1 MKTTKFEKG
10 VIKFVENNMMAVS
23 LVIGIM
29 FLTTFVSLWI
39 WGYEASSGVKLIP
52 DLVAHVFG
60 AVMWFTVSS
69 VLVLV
74 LYLAARAA
82 DLCLI
87 EDEMEVELEK
97 SKEILKHQ
105 DMSKY
110 SDEEII
116 AYARLSTAVKGMLDN
131 GEGVIV
137 DYGLKSLLDDDNSSV
152 SD

>member
-1 MKTTKFEKG
+1 MKTTKFEKS

-60 AVMWFTVSS
+60 AVMWFTISS

-87 EDEMEVELEK
+87 EDEMDTLA
-97 SKEILKHQ
+97 SKARGSFKQ

-110 SDEEII
+110 SDEEVL
-116 AYARLSTAVKGMLDN
+116 AYSMLNDSVKEILSS
-131 GEGVIV
+131 GEVTV
-137 DYGLKSLLDDDNSSV
+137 SDFGLKKLLDDDNV
-152 SD
+152 TA

>member
-1 MKTTKFEKG
+1 MKTTKFEKS

-60 AVMWFTVSS
+60 AVMWFTISS

-87 EDEMEVELEK
+87 EDEMDTLASKARESFK
-97 SKEILKHQ
+97 SQ

-110 SDEEII
+110 SDEEVI
-116 AYARLSTAVKGMLDN
+116 AFAMLNDSVKEVLN
-131 GEGVIV
+131 SGEVTIS
-137 DYGLKSLLDDDNSSV
+137 DFGLKKLLDDDNV
-152 SD
+152 TD

>member
-1 MKTTKFEKG
+1 MKTTKFEKS

-60 AVMWFTVSS
+60 AVMWLTVSS

-87 EDEMEVELEK
+87 EDEP
-97 SKEILKHQ
+97 EIVTKARESFKHQ

-110 SDEEII
+110 SDEEVI
-116 AYARLSTAVKGMLDN
+116 AFAILNDSVKEILN
-131 GEGVIV
+131 SGEVTV
-137 DYGLKSLLDDDNSSV
+137 SDFGLKKLLDDDNV
-152 SD
+152 TA

>member
-1 MKTTKFEKG
+1 MKTTKFEKS

-52 DLVAHVFG
+52 DLVANVFG
-60 AVMWFTVSS
+60 AVMWATISS

-87 EDEMEVELEK
+87 EDEGNEMSELA
-97 SKEILKHQ
+97 SKARESFKQ

-110 SDEEII
+110 SDEEVI
-116 AYARLSTAVKGMLDN
+116 AYSMLNDSVKEILN
-131 GEGVIV
+131 SGEATVS
-137 DYGLKSLLDDDNSSV
+137 DFGLKKLLDDDNV
-152 SD
+152 TA